1 MSARYPGGWLDRAAG
16 ACLAILAGAVAIFV
30 AVKLIEAVAGA
41 LLIIVALTV
50 FVGVVIAILRGRNR
64 GW

>member
-1 MSARYPGGWLDRAAG
+1 
-16 ACLAILAGAVAIFV
+16 LAGAVAIFV

-41 LLIIVALTV
+41 LLVIVAV
-50 FVGVVIAILRGRNR
+50 SIFVGVVIAILRGRNR